1 MSDIIIRT
9 AGGGTVKD
17 ANNIFG
23 EFSKEWFELQDKRR
37 WPEYGYLGG
46 TVPAYGIYLRHL
58 ENVIINNVNITTINK
73 DVRPVIMA
81 IDVKNLTINGRKIM
95 KERIENIN
103 NSKANA
109 MKKLLI

>member
-37 WPEYGYLGG
+37 WPEYGY
-46 TVPAYGIYLRHL
+46 L

-103 NSKANA
+103 N
-109 MKKLLI
+109 

>member
-37 WPEYGYLGG
+37 WPDYFFFFKQK
-46 TVPAYGIYLRHL
+46 TAYEIYLRHL

-103 NSKANA
+103 N
-109 MKKLLI
+109 

>member
-46 TVPAYGIYLRHL
+46 TVPAYGIYPVSYTHL
-58 ENVIINNVNITTINK
+58 TLPTSDLV
-73 DVRPVIMA
+73 
-81 IDVKNLTINGRKIM
+81 
-95 KERIENIN
+95 
-103 NSKANA
+103 
-109 MKKLLI
+109 

>member
-1 MSDIIIRT
+1 MLIIFLENFLKNGLNCRINE
-9 AGGGTVKD
+9 D
-17 ANNIFG
+17 
-23 EFSKEWFELQDKRR
+23 
-37 WPEYGYLGG
+37 GYLGG

-103 NSKANA
+103 N
-109 MKKLLI
+109 

>member
-1 MSDIIIRT
+1 M
-9 AGGGTVKD
+9 
-17 ANNIFG
+17 
-23 EFSKEWFELQDKRR
+23 QDKRR

-46 TVPAYGIYLRHL
+46 TVPAYGIHLRHL

-95 KERIENIN
+95 EERIENIN
-103 NSKANA
+103 N
-109 MKKLLI
+109 